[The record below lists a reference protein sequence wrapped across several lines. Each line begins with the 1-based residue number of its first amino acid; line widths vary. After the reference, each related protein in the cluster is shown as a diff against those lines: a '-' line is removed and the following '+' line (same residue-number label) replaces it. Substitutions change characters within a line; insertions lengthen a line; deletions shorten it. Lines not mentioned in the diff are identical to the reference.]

1 MSMVNLDQFY
11 SAFNKLKNLNLKQ
24 SLDLIEDA
32 YNTAE
37 IVHNIPN
44 HPLSFKAKVFL
55 KQFERFIFA
64 RAYAQYAMYKQSPLD
79 ENELLEATDSIF
91 NFIEC
96 ADAFKNLIDELSSYQ
111 KQFDDDEISQHTSKS
126 FLTSSEQALYIEA
139 KHELFKKFVEFE
151 GIWYENLEDIYLTNK
166 LLFKS
171 NTPLLFQKN
180 HFRKQYKQLKI
191 IGSQLIKKAD
201 YICDS
206 EISSI
211 REIKQL
217 SNNIDSFNVLFKA
230 LMINVS
236 LSQSNISTNQV
247 NKKYA

>member
-1 MSMVNLDQFY
+1 MSLVNLNQFY
-11 SAFNKLKNLNLKQ
+11 SAFNKLKDLNLKE
-24 SLDLIEDA
+24 SLNLIEDA

-37 IVHNIPN
+37 TIQNIHS
-44 HPLSFKAKVFL
+44 HPLAFKAKVFL
-55 KQFERFIFA
+55 KLFEHFIIA
-64 RAYAQYAMYKQSPLD
+64 RAYAQYAMYKQTRLND
-79 ENELLEATDSIF
+79 NELLEASDSIF

-96 ADAFKNLIDELSSYQ
+96 ADIFKSLIDELSAYQ
-111 KQFDDDEISQHTSKS
+111 KQFNDIDMLNHKNKS
-126 FLTSSEQALYIEA
+126 FLTDSEQALFIEA

-151 GIWYENLEDIYLTNK
+151 GVWYENLEDIYLTNK
-166 LLFKS
+166 LLFKNKGPS
-171 NTPLLFQKN
+171 LFQKS
-180 HFRKQYKQLKI
+180 HFRKQYKQLKT

-217 SNNIDSFNVLFKA
+217 SNNIDSFNVIFKA

-236 LSQSNISTNQV
+236 LSQSNISNLPTVQ
-247 NKKYA
+247 KYA